1 MLSLPVYDK
10 TGKQVG
16 SMDVD
21 LDAIAPKISKQL
33 LHDAVVMYR
42 ANMRQGTRGTRSRG
56 MVSGSTKKMYRQK
69 GTGRAR
75 AGSRRSPIRRGGGHS
90 FALAQRDFSY
100 RLPKTALRLATR
112 MAVAGKLKSAQVVV
126 VDELRMNEP
135 KTREVAAVLQNLKL
149 AGQTTV
155 IATDGYDP
163 MLYKSA
169 RNLADVTVSPVSDLN
184 AWLVLRPRR
193 MLFTKAALES
203 FRSSAVADARGSA
216 APAAVSTEA
225 VSN

>member
-1 MLSLPVYDK
+1 MVSLPIYDK
-10 TGKQVG
+10 TGKTVG
-16 SMDVD
+16 SMEID

-42 ANMRQGTRGTRSRG
+42 ANARQGSRGTRSRG
-56 MVSGSTKKMYRQK
+56 MVAGSTKKMYRQK

-75 AGSRRSPIRRGGGHS
+75 AGSRRSPIRRGGGHA
-90 FALAQRDFSY
+90 FALARRDFSY

-112 MAVAGKLKSAQVVV
+112 MAVAGKLKDSQVVV
-126 VDELRMNEP
+126 IDEWKMSEP
-135 KTREVAAVLQNLKL
+135 KTRDVAAVLQALPL

-163 MLYKSA
+163 VLYKSA
-169 RNLADVTVSPVSDLN
+169 RNIADVTVSPVGELN
-184 AWLVLRPRR
+184 AWTVLRPRR

-203 FRSSAVADARGSA
+203 FRSSAVADGRASNPANA
-216 APAAVSTEA
+216 AA
-225 VSN
+225 N